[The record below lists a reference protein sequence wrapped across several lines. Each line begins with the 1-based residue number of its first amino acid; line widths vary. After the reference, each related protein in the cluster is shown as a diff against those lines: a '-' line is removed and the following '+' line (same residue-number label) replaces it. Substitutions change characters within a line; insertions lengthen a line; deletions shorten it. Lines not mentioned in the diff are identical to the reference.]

1 MAEEAIEGGVETAGQ
16 EAILD
21 NLPPLEA
28 LAGVEREVMEYDVLI
43 VGGGPAGLAA
53 AIRLKQRAEKD
64 GKDISV
70 AVLEKSAEVGGHIL
84 SGAVIDPKA
93 LNELFPDWK
102 AMGAPLETPVTKD
115 RFMVLGPMGQIS
127 LPMAM
132 LPPMMH
138 NDGCY
143 IASLGNVTRW
153 LGEQA
158 EGMGVEVYPGMAAS
172 HVVWD
177 EPSGRVKGVV
187 AGVFGIDKHGQP
199 TGDFQPG
206 IELHG
211 KYVFIAEGVRG
222 SLAKTITARHKLQD
236 GKSPQKYGIGLKELW
251 QVPPEKHQPGLAQH
265 TTGWPLDEFTG
276 GGSFMYHFGD
286 NYVAIGYVVHLNYK
300 NPFLSPFDEFQRFK
314 HHPAIAQHL
323 EGGTRIS
330 YGARA
335 ITEGGFQ
342 SVPKLSFPGGVLIG
356 CSAGFVNVPRI
367 KGSHNAMKTG
377 MLAADAAYE
386 AVMAGRSGDELVEY
400 QTAYEN
406 SWVFQELKRVRNAK
420 PFLTR
425 FGTTLGG
432 ALGVFDMWF
441 GTLFG
446 GASLFGTL
454 KHAKTDAAS
463 TELASKHK
471 PIVYPKPDGKLSFDK
486 LSSVFISNTNHA
498 EEQPA
503 HLKLIDP
510 TVPIRVNLPKY
521 GEPARLY
528 CPAGVYE
535 VVYADEVAKTDPKF
549 VINAQNCVHCKTCDI
564 KDPSQNIVWTTP
576 EGGGGPNYPNM

>member
-1 MAEEAIEGGVETAGQ
+1 MAEDVIEGGATNAWQ
-16 EAILD
+16 DAIID
-21 NLPPLEA
+21 KLPANEA
-28 LAGVEREVMEYDVLI
+28 LTGVEREVMEYDVVI
-43 VGGGPAGLAA
+43 VGGGPAGLSA

-64 GKDISV
+64 GKEISV
-70 AVLEKSAEVGGHIL
+70 AVLEKSAEIGGHIL

-102 AMGAPLETPVTKD
+102 ARGAPLETPVTED
-115 RFMVLGPMGQIS
+115 RFMVLGPAGQAS
-127 LPMAM
+127 LPMM
-132 LPPMMH
+132 LLPPMMH

-143 IASLGNVTRW
+143 IASLGNVSRW

-158 EGMGVEVYPGMAAS
+158 EALGVEVYPGMAAS

-187 AGVFGIDKHGQP
+187 AGVFGIDREGKP
-199 TGDFQPG
+199 TDDFQPG

-211 KYVFIAEGVRG
+211 KYVFIAEGARG
-222 SLAKTITARHKLQD
+222 SLAKTIMARHNLCD
-236 GKSPQKYGIGLKELW
+236 TAEPQKFGIGLKELW
-251 QVPPEKHQPGLAQH
+251 QVPADKHRPGLAQH

-286 NYVAIGYVVHLNYK
+286 RYVAIGYVVHLNYK

-314 HHPAIAQHL
+314 HHPAIAEHL

-342 SVPKLSFPGGVLIG
+342 SVPKLSFPGGALIG

-367 KGSHNAMKTG
+367 KGSHNAMKSG
-377 MLAADAAYE
+377 MLAADAAYD
-386 AVMAGRSGDELVEY
+386 AVQAGRSGDQLVEY
-400 QTAYEN
+400 QAAYEK
-406 SWVFQELKRVRNAK
+406 SWVYKELKAVRNAK
-420 PFLTR
+420 PYLTK

-432 ALGVFDMWF
+432 AFGVAEMWLSSF
-441 GTLFG
+441 GLNMPWTM
-446 GASLFGTL
+446 
-454 KHAKTDAAS
+454 KHKKTDAAS
-463 TELASKHK
+463 TELASRHK
-471 PIVYPKPDGKLSFDK
+471 PIAYPKPDGKLSFDK

-503 HLKLIDP
+503 HLKLLDP
-510 TVPIRVNLPKY
+510 SVPIRVNLPKY

-535 VVYADEVAKTDPKF
+535 VVYGDEAAKADPRF